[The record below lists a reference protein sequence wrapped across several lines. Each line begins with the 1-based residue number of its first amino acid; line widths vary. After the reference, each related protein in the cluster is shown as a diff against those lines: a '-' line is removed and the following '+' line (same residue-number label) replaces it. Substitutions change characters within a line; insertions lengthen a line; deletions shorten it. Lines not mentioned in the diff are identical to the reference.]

1 MTLCTW
7 CGQQSQSDIIC
18 DWCKRPLPTRTAT
31 GGRPEIEFLRD
42 GDDDKPNYLG
52 IGIVAACVAVVGV
65 LLFFML
71 RGAGT
76 SVSSS
81 GGASTPRASA
91 PATNTPP
98 QQVPQPVSFGAGRG
112 AGATGSALPPR
123 TPGGTPL
130 GGGGVNAPPSGP
142 AARAS
147 GNIPINANIPRLV
160 TIQKATFSI
169 VNLPGGSKQLVG
181 KIDIKNGSNRNVI
194 DYRVELV
201 WGTQIFSINPVE
213 GRGNNV
219 RVLEQRV
226 FRPQKNG
233 SAQVMS
239 QTINKPPDGSPYS
252 IRLQAW
258 LDDDPGMSVDEYLIR

>member
-31 GGRPEIEFLRD
+31 GGRAEIEFLRD

-52 IGIVAACVAVVGV
+52 FGIVAACVAVVGV

-71 RGAGT
+71 KGAGT

-81 GGASTPRASA
+81 GGAESPRPSA

-98 QQVPQPVSFGAGRG
+98 QRVPQPVSFGGGRG
-112 AGATGSALPPR
+112 SPSSPALPPR
-123 TPGGTPL
+123 SPGGTPL
-130 GGGGVNAPPSGP
+130 GGGGNNPPPTGP

-181 KIDIKNGSNRNVI
+181 KLDMKNGSDRNVI

-201 WGTQIFSINPVE
+201 WGTQIFPVTPVE

-219 RVLEQRV
+219 RTMEQRV
-226 FRPQKNG
+226 MRPQKNG

-239 QTINKPPDGSPYS
+239 QTITKPPDGSPYS

-258 LDDDPGMSVDEYLIR
+258 LDGDPGMSVDEYLIR